1 MDWEGIWQDIKD
13 FFTGNVWTIVGFFAA
28 FVLGWLLIK
37 LIMRIIRRI
46 FSRTKME
53 KIAQNFLITI
63 IKFCL
68 YLVWI
73 IALLAIIGVEVS
85 GIVTALSAV
94 VLAIGLALED
104 LIANVAYGIVIVT
117 YKMFKKG
124 DFVEVNGV
132 SGSVEEINFL
142 FTTITTTDNKK
153 VTIPNST
160 VVGNSVTN
168 YGGNTTRRVDFTFSV
183 AYESDVELVKKIVTD
198 VMESDG
204 RVLLEP
210 KKPFC
215 RLKTL
220 NSSSLDFFA
229 NCWCDKGDY
238 WDVYYYVVENVYNEF
253 KRNGISVPF
262 TQTEVRMRTD
272 DVVMPV
278 IGDGIPQRVEKE
290 REEQKKTFDLE
301 SDDISEYIDG
311 KRAEYEDKKA
321 KRRRER
327 AEKKAAKKGETQT
340 EEKKEL
346 HSGVTEEECG
356 EDIGEDEI

>member
-1 MDWEGIWQDIKD
+1 ITN
-13 FFTGNVWTIVGFFAA
+13 FFTGNVWNIVGFFAA
-28 FVLGWLLIK
+28 FVFGWLLIK
-37 LIMRIIRRI
+37 LVMRIIRKI
-46 FSRTKME
+46 FSRSKIE
-53 KIAQNFLITI
+53 KIAQNFLLTI

-68 YLVWI
+68 YLIWI
-73 IALLAIIGVEVS
+73 IALLAIIGVEIS

-104 LIANVAYGIVIVT
+104 LIANVAYGIVIVS

-124 DFVEVNGV
+124 DFIEVDGV

-153 VTIPNST
+153 ITLPNST

-168 YGGNTTRRVDFTFSV
+168 YGGNSTRRVDFTFSV
-183 AYESDVELVKKIVTD
+183 AYESDVEKVKKIVTD

-220 NSSSLDFFA
+220 NASSLDFFA

-272 DVVMPV
+272 EVVMPV
-278 IGDGIPQRVEKE
+278 IGDGIPPRVEKQ

-301 SDDISEYIDG
+301 NDDLTEYFDE
-311 KRAEYEDKKA
+311 KRAEYADKKEQ
-321 KRRRER
+321 RR
-327 AEKKAAKKGETQT
+327 AEKARKKAEKKGET
-340 EEKKEL
+340 EEEPVKEL
-346 HSGVTEEECG
+346 HSGASEEEDG
-356 EDIGEDEI
+356 EDIGTEQI